1 MEKMT
6 NVKALK
12 AIKAGW
18 AEMPADVAE
27 KVDAMIASFEKKNAN
42 RKPSAKQAEN
52 EVLKS
57 VIEDALST
65 ADAGMTVSALIKTVP
80 ALNGFSNQKVTALLK
95 QMIDAGIVVKTID
108 KKVALF
114 TLAVTE

>member
-42 RKPSAKQAEN
+42 RKPSAKQEEN

-57 VIEDALST
+57 AIEDALSA
-65 ADAGMTVSALIKTVP
+65 ADAGVTVSTLIKTVP
-80 ALNGFSNQKVTALLK
+80 ALNGLSNQKVTALMRQL
-95 QMIDAGIVVKTID
+95 IDAGVVVKTVD
-108 KKVALF
+108 KKTALF

>member
-18 AEMPADVAE
+18 ADMPADVAE

-42 RKPSAKQAEN
+42 RKPSAKQEEN

-57 VIEDALST
+57 AIVGALT
-65 ADAGMTVSALIKTVP
+65 ADAGVTVSTLIKTVP
-80 ALNGFSNQKVTALLK
+80 ALNGLSNQKVTALMRQL
-95 QMIDAGIVVKTID
+95 IDAGVVVKTVD
-108 KKVALF
+108 KKTALF